1 MSWVLK
7 ELKTGRTEEIKSFKS
22 FLLKESYY
30 KGMNIDYS
38 VTHNGWERKV
48 TFTNL
53 RNDKTL

>member
-1 MSWVLK
+1 MLK